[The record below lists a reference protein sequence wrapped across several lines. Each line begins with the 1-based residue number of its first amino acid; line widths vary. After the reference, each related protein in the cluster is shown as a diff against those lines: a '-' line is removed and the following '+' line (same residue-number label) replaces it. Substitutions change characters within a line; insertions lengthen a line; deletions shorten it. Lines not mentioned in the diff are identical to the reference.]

1 MSASAPERTKAPEA
15 VAHNE
20 ALDVF
25 CDRAKALFER
35 QQQRVSRLEADLTR
49 QLEAAIDEINLRD
62 AVVEEREAQFSQ
74 VDQKLAKLARE
85 RDQAFEARSEAESLL
100 DEARNAI
107 SQVSLE
113 QHDLR
118 VQLSQCHKQLNARA
132 DELQELRTR
141 LRNSAGSPSP
151 EVAGELARLEA
162 ERDSLTSQLDEARRQ
177 LASASD
183 GSSADSSELD
193 ELRQRF
199 ETAVREIREL
209 KKRNNELHDQV
220 ADLRIGARQQD
231 DVPLGGFDWEAQKR
245 RLMLQLESDFDT
257 SDAVQ
262 AADKL
267 TVEGTIRITDQV
279 IAEKDREITELKQ
292 LLEDQSSN
300 IGDVAVGAAAIAGF
314 LDQDELIRQER
325 ESLKRQQE
333 EWREKLRQA
342 EIDISVERAR
352 LGRER
357 IELQSQMQT
366 IDRQRQS
373 AESLTDGENADDK
386 QPRGLWLRRLGLKDE

>member
-1 MSASAPERTKAPEA
+1 MSASAPDRTKAPEA
-15 VAHNE
+15 VAHDE
-20 ALDVF
+20 VLDVF

-35 QQQRVSRLEADLTR
+35 QQQRVLRLEADLTR

-62 AVVEEREAQFSQ
+62 AMVEEREAQFSQ
-74 VDQKLAKLARE
+74 VDEQLAKLARE
-85 RDQAFEARSEAESLL
+85 RDQAFEARTEAESLL
-100 DEARNAI
+100 DEARGAI
-107 SQVSLE
+107 SQVSHE

-141 LRNSAGSPSP
+141 LRSSTGTQSP
-151 EVAGELARLEA
+151 ESTVDLARLEA
-162 ERDSLTSQLDEARRQ
+162 ERDSLTKQLDEARQQ
-177 LASASD
+177 LANAGN

-193 ELRQRF
+193 DLRQRF

-209 KKRNNELHDQV
+209 KKRNSELNDQL
-220 ADLRIGARQQD
+220 ADLRIGTKQPD

-245 RLMLQLESDFDT
+245 RLMMQLESDFDT
-257 SDAVQ
+257 SDAGQ
-262 AADKL
+262 ASDRL

-279 IAEKDREITELKQ
+279 IAEKDREINELKQ

-314 LDQDELIRQER
+314 LDQDELIREER

-366 IDRQRQS
+366 IDQHRQ
-373 AESLTDGENADDK
+373 ATESLADGENSDDK
-386 QPRGLWLRRLGLKDE
+386 QPRGLWLKRLGLKDE